1 MRLDEAWGDGQNL
14 LGEQEVTYPDM
25 LSYCCENPS
34 SLALILESGL
44 IKAAAIPETHETDT
58 VPTARGRKAFAKYP
72 YVSFSKQLYSH
83 AYRRPNK

>member
-1 MRLDEAWGDGQNL
+1 M
-14 LGEQEVTYPDM
+14 GEQEVTYPDM

-34 SLALILESGL
+34 SLALILKSGL
-44 IKAAAIPETHETDT
+44 IKASSVPETHETDKLPR
-58 VPTARGRKAFAKYP
+58 VPGVRGKLKAAKYT